1 MGITK
6 YGAKPTQVSK
16 TAEGNPGTH
25 EPKKR
30 ETKTLNEHLAK
41 RKPTKGS

>member
-16 TAEGNPGTH
+16 TAEGAPGTH
-25 EPKKR
+25 EPKKAQ
-30 ETKTLNEHLAK
+30 TLKEKLEK
-41 RKPTKGS
+41 KPKKG